1 MNNSVA
7 SRRRSR
13 AERTEANR
21 HAVLVSAGV
30 VFRERGYAAATLD
43 QIAEAAGFSKGVI
56 YSQFA
61 SKADLF
67 LHLLDKQIADRAEQN
82 AAAVEQLA
90 ELDPDAVI
98 RLLHGSLSRRDPAW
112 RLAVTEFRIAAA
124 RDPELRRRYDESH
137 RRTVER
143 LAVLCSAVCER
154 TGHSPPVPVEHLAA
168 TILALDVGVV
178 LEDVSTLRPIPDE
191 SLDLLMRRLVF
202 GV

>member
-1 MNNSVA
+1 MNDVVVS
-7 SRRRSR
+7 RRSR
-13 AERTEANR
+13 TEQTEANR
-21 HAVLVSAGV
+21 NAVLAAAGV

-43 QIAEAAGFSKGVI
+43 QIAEAAGFSKGVV

-67 LHLLDKQIADRAEQN
+67 LHVLDERIAQR
-82 AAAVEQLA
+82 AAVNDATVEQSGA
-90 ELDPDAVI
+90 LDPDSVI
-98 RLLHGSLSRRDPAW
+98 GLLHGSLSRGDPAW

-143 LAVLCSAVCER
+143 LAAVFGAVFDR
-154 TGHSPPVPVEHLAA
+154 TGHASPVPVEHLAA

-178 LEDVSTLRPIPDE
+178 LEDASTSSPIPDE
-191 SLDLLMRRLVF
+191 SLDVLMRRLVF
-202 GV
+202 GT